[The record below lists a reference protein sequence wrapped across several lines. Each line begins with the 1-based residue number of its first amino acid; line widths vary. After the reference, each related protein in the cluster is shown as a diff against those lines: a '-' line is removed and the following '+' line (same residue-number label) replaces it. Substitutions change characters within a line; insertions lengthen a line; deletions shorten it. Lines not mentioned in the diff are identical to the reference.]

1 MKINWKY
8 AIINTA
14 IAGIFGITTGK
25 LINLVEYYKGLSEG
39 IMDGAQK
46 GSDELKAKHMGILAM
61 KDKEIEGYVEKY
73 EELKEI
79 VKNYR
84 TLEKVNELAEET
96 DDNIE
101 ESKKNQSELFD
112 QVFGLENLNK

>member
-46 GSDELKAKHMGILAM
+46 GADELEAKYMEILAM
-61 KDKEIEGYVEKY
+61 KDKEINGYVEKITEY
-73 EELKEI
+73 EKILSD
-79 VKNYR
+79 
-84 TLEKVNELAEET
+84 LEA
-96 DDNIE
+96 DNIE
-101 ESKKNQSELFD
+101 ESKKIQSEFD
-112 QVFGLENLNK
+112 QVFGLENLYK